1 MRHHRLMVRTAA
13 LSDRSDGGSGS
24 ARAERDSDASGNRV
38 GRSVRAK
45 SRGAG
50 RACTFS
56 ASVDG

>member
-1 MRHHRLMVRTAA
+1 MVRTAA